1 MATLAEL
8 AYLSTSTI
16 DFPIVEPA
24 TGFKRI
30 KYPDSFKAS
39 LTQLCNEGYEAF
51 ALSHEAMDDVRLST
65 LSIPTDMKFVV
76 KLLMKGSDYEV
87 ENNLPLALSAIEDAA
102 ETCSRRGQQV
112 VDKYSSVLELID
124 ELNETGQATKGDNE
138 RRAAELKLAKEND
151 ERLKQYQEE
160 LQKTTEKEVKEAK
173 EQMEKRE
180 KEYTKALDSMP
191 GPWGLLLMKVGETAV
206 DALGTLT
213 SFGLSQLTNQMPMP
227 QGGAPQGQAR
237 PGQAPKQPETPKR
250 LSVQTKMVYSTGLKN
265 HVAQIE
271 EGQRSLFAED
281 GGFAKDPEQ
290 VAAMK
295 AIFNSAANTLACQGV
310 DPALVAKVDPFYKAV
325 QATMAKVS
333 LNDDT
338 NAPAVKQELEKHHM
352 TALRFQAEAS
362 EILKSSLERATP
374 EGVKASK
381 AVGGGGGSM
390 GEMAVKNAQ
399 AKIDTTQAMF
409 ENQAKRHKNAC
420 DDLLNT
426 ERILNETLN
435 RLATTDATLA
445 SLDEILEMLKEVRV
459 HKMICMLRSC

>member
-1 MATLAEL
+1 
-8 AYLSTSTI
+8 
-16 DFPIVEPA
+16 
-24 TGFKRI
+24 
-30 KYPDSFKAS
+30 
-39 LTQLCNEGYEAF
+39 
-51 ALSHEAMDDVRLST
+51 
-65 LSIPTDMKFVV
+65 
-76 KLLMKGSDYEV
+76 
-87 ENNLPLALSAIEDAA
+87 
-102 ETCSRRGQQV
+102 
-112 VDKYSSVLELID
+112 
-124 ELNETGQATKGDNE
+124 
-138 RRAAELKLAKEND
+138 
-151 ERLKQYQEE
+151 
-160 LQKTTEKEVKEAK
+160 
-173 EQMEKRE
+173 
-180 KEYTKALDSMP
+180 
-191 GPWGLLLMKVGETAV
+191 MKVGETAV

-213 SFGLSQLTNQMPMP
+213 TFGLSQLTNQMPMP
-227 QGGAPQGQAR
+227 QAPQGQAR

-281 GGFAKDPEQ
+281 GGFTKDPEQ

-295 AIFNSAANTLACQGV
+295 AIFNSAANTLACEGV

-390 GEMAVKNAQ
+390 GEMAVKQAQ
-399 AKIDTTQAMF
+399 AKVDIIQAMF

-435 RLATTDATLA
+435 RLATTDATLE
-445 SLDEILEMLKEVRV
+445 SLDKIMEMLKEGLILLGKLKQQWASLSEFFSSMANLI
-459 HKMICMLRSC
+459 KMAAEQTTKFVDISKVASRN